1 MAMLNNQRVN
11 ILTICRRYLLQKS
24 DVLMYRLH
32 TGPLQCCCEITA
44 VCRWNPDACWFCLAK
59 FMAKSIKRPILISGW
74 NQRMFPLKPS
84 DPSWSIMIHH
94 DPSWSISIFML
105 MKFISSGCVSLQ
117 FPPRKT
123 WFFLDFITLI
133 PFDLMM
139 ATGGEDS
146 VVAELKTV
154 KVARETWEN
163 HGINLLFIDDD
174 RGL

>member
-1 MAMLNNQRVN
+1 
-11 ILTICRRYLLQKS
+11 
-24 DVLMYRLH
+24 
-32 TGPLQCCCEITA
+32 
-44 VCRWNPDACWFCLAK
+44 
-59 FMAKSIKRPILISGW
+59 
-74 NQRMFPLKPS
+74 MFPFNFRRGRPGFS
-84 DPSWSIMIHH
+84 
-94 DPSWSISIFML
+94 
-105 MKFISSGCVSLQ
+105 
-117 FPPRKT
+117 
-123 WFFLDFITLI
+123 LDFITLI